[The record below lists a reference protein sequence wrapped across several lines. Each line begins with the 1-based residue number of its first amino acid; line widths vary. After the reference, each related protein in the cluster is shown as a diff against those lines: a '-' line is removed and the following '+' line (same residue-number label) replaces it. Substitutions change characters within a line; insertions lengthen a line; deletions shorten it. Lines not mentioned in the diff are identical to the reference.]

1 VLRSLVDTL
10 RLTAVG
16 SSMSPLEP
24 LPDSSGT
31 PLGDPPLAVEIRY
44 HLGLSV
50 PEEFRA
56 WLERQVVSPS
66 FPLFRLLQFWMA
78 GVVAVTLLDLLL
90 DDYRPLPA
98 LIGFGIGGLI
108 ATPFFT
114 NYQRRR
120 FLGSH
125 EKRWSKARE
134 REESPDLRRAP

>member
-1 VLRSLVDTL
+1 
-10 RLTAVG
+10 
-16 SSMSPLEP
+16 MSPLEP

-31 PLGDPPLAVEIRY
+31 PLPDPPLAVKIRY

-50 PEEFRA
+50 PEESRD
-56 WLERQVVSPS
+56 WLERQVESPL

-90 DDYRPLPA
+90 DGYRPLPT
-98 LIGFGIGGLI
+98 LIGLAIGGLI

-114 NYQRRR
+114 KYHRRR
-120 FLGSH
+120 FLESH

-134 REESPDLRRAP
+134 RDQSPDFRRAP